1 MPVTPIRVTDTRSG
15 SGLPNAGKPL
25 GSGGTL
31 NVTVAGAAAGT
42 AAYDGVPS
50 DALAVVA
57 NVTAVDPTAAG
68 FFTLYPSGTARP
80 FVSNLNFVPGQTTA
94 NLVTIPVG
102 ANGDITIFNH
112 AGTAN
117 ALVDVYGYYTSTP
130 ASSAAGLYDAVSP
143 YRAAGTLQFG
153 AAIAPNASLPVTVV
167 GGSTGV
173 PTSATAVVVNLTEA
187 GANVPS
193 FLTAYAAGT
202 SRPTVSNLN
211 FTGGEVRANR
221 AIVPI
226 GTNGQIEV
234 YNHAG
239 TVKLDVDI
247 DGYYTATGG
256 TGSVF
261 VPITPV
267 RVTDTRVPTNGSPIA
282 SDSTETFN
290 LTASSV
296 PASASAVAA
305 NFTVVAGG
313 APGYAT
319 VYPVSD
325 STVPVASDINWKAND
340 VVPNFTIADTAGSG
354 KIDVFASK
362 GDTVNLVID
371 VFGYFTASG
380 T

>member
-42 AAYDGVPS
+42 AAYDRVPS

-94 NLVTIPVG
+94 YLVTIPVG

-117 ALVDVYGYYTSTP
+117 AIVDVYGYYTSTP
-130 ASSAAGLYDAVSP
+130 ASSGAGLYDAVSP

-267 RVTDTRVPTNGSPIA
+267 RVTDTRVPTNGSPIG

-305 NFTVVAGG
+305 NFTVVAGA

-371 VFGYFTASG
+371 LFGYFTASG